1 MGGYY
6 YANNQVLDEFGRPVN
21 RVGQTALANIGTA
34 NTITDNGIGNLWGL
48 TGDNFKTNVTLNDT
62 YRNNLNNWYGMNN
75 LGTDQQQF
83 MSNWMASGGDKL
95 AMQGTR
101 QQLNDR
107 WNAGLN
113 AWQQQQAN
121 QGVLGTG
128 MSGFQLGQLALQG
141 VGTLWG
147 MYQGNKQMK
156 LAQQQFQEQKALNH
170 ANFRNQAKAMNAQY
184 RDQASGRGYVGMSSA
199 AKQALGVD
207 YRNRRVEEDY

>member
-1 MGGYY
+1 MAGYY
-6 YANNQVLDEFGRPVN
+6 VSGNQLLDEFGRPVN
-21 RVGQTALANIGTA
+21 KVGQTALGNIGTA
-34 NTITDNGIGNLWGL
+34 NTVTDNGLSNLWGL

-62 YRNNLNNWYGMNN
+62 YRNNLNNWYGMDN
-75 LGTDQQQF
+75 LSADQQQF

-95 AMQGTR
+95 ALQGTR

-128 MSGFQLGQLALQG
+128 LSGFQLGQLALQG
-141 VGTLWG
+141 VGTAWG
-147 MYQGNKQMK
+147 IYQGDKQMK

-170 ANFRNQAKAMNAQY
+170 ANFRNQAKTLNAQY
-184 RDQASGRGYVGMSSA
+184 RDQMSGRGYVGMSSS
-199 AKQALGVD
+199 AKQALGD
-207 YRNRRVEEDY
+207 EFRRRKVEEDY